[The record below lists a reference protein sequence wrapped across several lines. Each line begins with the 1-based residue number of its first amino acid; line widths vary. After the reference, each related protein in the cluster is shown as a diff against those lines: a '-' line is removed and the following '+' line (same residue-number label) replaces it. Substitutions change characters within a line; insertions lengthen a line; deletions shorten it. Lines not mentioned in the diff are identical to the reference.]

1 MFLRERETVR
11 CAIPFLSV
19 LETSLGRFRLES
31 GAASRATRKSRER
44 RRQSRTATYLSIA
57 CRSQEKGS
65 VLHTRRW
72 SFKKKKKK
80 SLSTN
85 RISKLDRNV
94 GFLEFRRTPTP
105 SWRRHFGAA
114 ARRRVLEPLFQIGKP
129 FRRNYS
135 VRHRIISDHRSAE
148 LNGQITSDEEN
159 NTRIR

>member
-1 MFLRERETVR
+1 MFPRERETVR

-19 LETSLGRFRLES
+19 LETSLGRFRLEG

-44 RRQSRTATYLSIA
+44 RGQSRTATYLSIA

-72 SFKKKKKK
+72 SFEKKKKK

-94 GFLEFRRTPTP
+94 IETLDSSSSGEP
-105 SWRRHFGAA
+105 
-114 ARRRVLEPLFQIGKP
+114 RRRACAAISVPPLGVAFSSRSSKLGNRFAATILFDTVLFPIIDQ
-129 FRRNYS
+129 RNLAG
-135 VRHRIISDHRSAE
+135 R
-148 LNGQITSDEEN
+148 
-159 NTRIR
+159 